1 MRMLAFNIVIKRKI
15 GDLTDLLF
23 ISCIRR
29 GHMNV

>member
-23 ISCIRR
+23 ILCIRR
-29 GHMNV
+29 GLMNV